1 MQLAWGVIMLR
12 AFLPALSVVV
22 LAAGASAQTI
32 EIKTNQ
38 SSASAMSAEQ
48 IRVNVNVN
56 VFVRSLGEDGDQA
69 LKAQEMGRKVI
80 YEVAGHEC
88 AVLRETLAADCRLDS
103 VNVNIQRQNQF
114 GNQPRAE
121 GFNVNGNI
129 GFRIAPK

>member
-1 MQLAWGVIMLR
+1 MLR
-12 AFLPALSVVV
+12 AFLPALSVVL

-48 IRVNVNVN
+48 IRVNVNV
-56 VFVRSLGEDGDQA
+56 FVPSLGEDGDQA

>member
-1 MQLAWGVIMLR
+1 MIMLR
-12 AFLPALSVVV
+12 AFLPALSVVI

-38 SSASAMSAEQ
+38 SSAPPMSAEQ

-56 VFVRSLGEDGDQA
+56 VFVPTLGEDGDQA

-114 GNQPRAE
+114 GNQLRAE
-121 GFNVNGNI
+121 GFNVNGNV